1 MNLTSIWKFF
11 KQGKRDEI
19 FRNNPKYKK
28 FFNLIKK
35 NDAKLS
41 EDQMKRVTFERGFL
55 YHMIKKFLR
64 VLDTVPL
71 KGIDGYPSTCLWKIT
86 YEADCRHNLHVVHT
100 AIEQSYSVQN
110 DTAWLLN

>member
-1 MNLTSIWKFF
+1 MNLISIWKKYF

-55 YHMIKKFLR
+55 YNMIKKFLT

-71 KGIDGYPSTCLWKIT
+71 KGIDGYPWTHLWKII
-86 YEADCRHNLHVVHT
+86 YIKL
-100 AIEQSYSVQN
+100 IIIII
-110 DTAWLLN
+110 

>member
-1 MNLTSIWKFF
+1 MNLISIWKKYF

-55 YHMIKKFLR
+55 YNMIKKFLA

-71 KGIDGYPSTCLWKIT
+71 KGIAGYPWTHLWKIIFK
-86 YEADCRHNLHVVHT
+86 ADHHHNLVYKT
-100 AIEQSYSVQN
+100 NEQSYSVQS
-110 DTAWLLN
+110 DTSWLLN